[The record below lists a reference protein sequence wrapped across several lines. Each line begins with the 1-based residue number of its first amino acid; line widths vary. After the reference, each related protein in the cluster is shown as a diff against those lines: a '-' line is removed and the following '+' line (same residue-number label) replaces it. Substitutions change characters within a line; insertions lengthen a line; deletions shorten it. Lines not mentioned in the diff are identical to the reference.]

1 MITLAVITGISAE
14 QWGREGARA
23 IATAWDVLEE
33 AHKSRQANQAG
44 RSSSDGPQ
52 YSG

>member
-1 MITLAVITGISAE
+1 MITLAVITGIPAE
-14 QWGREGARA
+14 QWAREGERA
-23 IATAWDVLEE
+23 IATAWDVLED
-33 AHKSRQANQAG
+33 AHKPGQANQAE

>member
-14 QWGREGARA
+14 QWAREGDRA
-23 IATAWDVLEE
+23 IATAWDVLED
-33 AHKSRQANQAG
+33 AHKPGRTAQKV